1 MQKVETQYNG
11 GRKAFVKG
19 SRDSSL
25 IKSFQ
30 KLWYLLAF
38 SSHCPYHKHLEVIKV
53 KVNKLWCTCL
63 TKYKLEISCP
73 LNTRA
78 APHATQVQ
86 SPVSSCH
93 RKYMCI
99 IENRQRGTP
108 CPMIRKNPHIKMTRQ
123 ADNEHLSDLFICYL
137 HRFLLRMLHR
147 QLTMVMLQ
155 VSTMIRHGLGQR
167 PRRFSNTYT

>member
-1 MQKVETQYNG
+1 MVEERPFIKEAG
-11 GRKAFVKG
+11 I
-19 SRDSSL
+19 SSF
-25 IKSFQ
+25 KKTFQ

-38 SSHCPYHKHLEVIKV
+38 SPHCPYHKHLEVVKV

-73 LNTRA
+73 LYTRA
-78 APHATQVQ
+78 APHATRVQ

-93 RKYMCI
+93 CKYMCI

-123 ADNEHLSDLFICYL
+123 ADNEYLSNLLIYHGKMVLFSL
-137 HRFLLRMLHR
+137 FPLFSSSLFSFLLPFF
-147 QLTMVMLQ
+147 VFWF
-155 VSTMIRHGLGQR
+155 V
-167 PRRFSNTYT
+167 